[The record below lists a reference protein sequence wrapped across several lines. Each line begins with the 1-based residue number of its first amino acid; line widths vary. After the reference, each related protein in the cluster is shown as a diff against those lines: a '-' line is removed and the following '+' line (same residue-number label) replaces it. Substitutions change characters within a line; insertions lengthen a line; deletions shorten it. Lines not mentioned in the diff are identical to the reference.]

1 LINLDIYTAYKI
13 IWADNQIS
21 QTYQVIDQDRAKM
34 IYMSIW
40 LDICILPR

>member
-21 QTYQVIDQDRAKM
+21 QTFM
-34 IYMSIW
+34 
-40 LDICILPR
+40 